1 MATLRDIKGR
11 IKSVSNIRKITRAM
25 QLVAA
30 AKLTKAQE
38 RAHTVRPYTDELE
51 GILSA
56 LAGMASGDESGDAVV
71 EMQFTDD
78 GPVLETTRANMF
90 EQREMKPDTKVGL
103 VLMTSDR
110 GLCGAFNTNLIRA
123 AEKYLAENADKDCRL
138 ITLGRKGHT
147 YFKRRRTP
155 IIFHREGIDDKLNLP
170 EIKEITGKLVE
181 LFLGDEVDML
191 TVIYAKSIRAALYR
205 VTTQQFLPIPP
216 VEAGGSDDNYIME
229 PDRDTLFARLIP
241 LYATTTVF
249 SALADS
255 FASEYGAKM
264 AAMQQATKN
273 ADEKVNELIIQR
285 NRMRQT
291 AITTELSEI
300 VSGAEA
306 LK

>member
-1 MATLRDIKGR
+1 MATLRDIKAR

-38 RAHTVRPYTDELE
+38 RAHTVRPYADELDR
-51 GILSA
+51 ILGA
-56 LAGMASGDESGDAVV
+56 LAGTMTGDESGDATV
-71 EMQFTDD
+71 ELSFSDD
-78 GPVLETTRANMF
+78 RHVIETARATLF
-90 EQREMKPDTKVGL
+90 EERDVRKVGL

-123 AEKYLAENADKDCRL
+123 AEKFLVEHSDKECKL
-138 ITLGRKGHT
+138 VTLGRKGHN
-147 YFKRRRTP
+147 YFKRRPTP
-155 IIFHREGIDDKLNLP
+155 ILFHKEGIDDKLNLP
-170 EIKEITGKLVE
+170 QIKEITGKLVE
-181 LFLGDEVDML
+181 IFLGSEVDAL
-191 TVIYAKSIRAALYR
+191 YILYAKSIKAALYR
-205 VTTQQFLPIPP
+205 VTTQQFLPIPA
-216 VEAGGSDDNYIME
+216 VEGANDENYLME
-229 PDRDTLFARLIP
+229 PDRDRVFARLVP

-273 ADEKVNELIIQR
+273 ADEKVNDLIIER
-285 NRMRQT
+285 NRMRQAT
-291 AITTELSEI
+291 ITKELAEI
-300 VSGAEA
+300 VGGAEA